1 MIQYIQANAEIFL
14 NNVFTAINTLI
25 CGLIVAFFTSTFLK
39 KKEERTRIA
48 GVIVEKRL
56 NSEQEVLHYLE
67 KALFKEEMS
76 INNSSKNDVV
86 LLKLLENYDLPVP
99 YEKDFQYAT
108 IFLSREKY
116 SEFYHELEDKIMIHK
131 LWLDDEV
138 KEHLVFMQLYFDIF
152 NIIPLMIKRIPLPE
166 GQELTNEEFNSIDK
180 KVLILLGASFDGEIN
195 QLMSELDEKII
206 DSVYKLNLDRP
217 KRSIMR
223 DGMYNVDMNKLTKKL
238 MKKTQIGLHQ
248 ESIFGLIM
256 DLVYQEKGIDMDS
269 MSNEEYEDF
278 LKKTMSESDF
288 EDLKQEEEKFREA
301 VEKAAKKSGVTV
313 VRKEEASKYA
323 GQYGISLSDLLAG
336 KEPTKIE

>member
-67 KALFKEEMS
+67 KALFKEE
-76 INNSSKNDVV
+76 
-86 LLKLLENYDLPVP
+86 
-99 YEKDFQYAT
+99 AT